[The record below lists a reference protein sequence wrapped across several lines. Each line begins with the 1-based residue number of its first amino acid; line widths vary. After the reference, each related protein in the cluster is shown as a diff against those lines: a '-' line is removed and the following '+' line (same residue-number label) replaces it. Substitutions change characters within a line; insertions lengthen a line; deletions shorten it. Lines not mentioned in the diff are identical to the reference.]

1 MNRSAAWRAVAVV
14 LLLGLGAWS
23 TPLPWGWLWLLVP
36 AAVALSLLLC
46 WRFGAWGVA
55 TPVVLHLGS
64 VVATGPY
71 TPWSWWVPVSALTG
85 AWMGLREEGGGPA
98 AGHRAWMLLPALLL
112 AAALPWTVSYPDVVA
127 RVQSALDESARQRVE
142 VLKQMGYTGERLAA
156 AQRSAEEGDAVV
168 RRLLPHALPSLL
180 FVWIAVLVSA
190 GRALASRVAT
200 WARWPRLS
208 HRPFGSWRLPDGAI
222 WLFLAGLALVL
233 AEWPAWQTTGWTLL
247 VIPAAGYCL
256 QGVAVVE
263 SLLLARGVPPAIIA
277 LTLLFVL
284 VMAMP
289 VFVLASACVGLSDV
303 WLDFRRL
310 ESGPDAGSF

>member
-1 MNRSAAWRAVAVV
+1 MNRGAAWRAVAVV
-14 LLLGLGAWS
+14 LGLAFGAWS
-23 TPLPWGWLWLLVP
+23 TPLPWGWLWLVVP
-36 AAVALSLLLC
+36 VAVALSLLLC

-64 VVATGPY
+64 VVAAGPY
-71 TPWSWWVPVSALTG
+71 TPWVWWVPVSALTG

-98 AGHRAWMLLPALLL
+98 SGHRAWMLLPALLL
-112 AAALPWTVSYPDVVA
+112 AAALPWTVSYPDVVT
-127 RVQSALDESARQRVE
+127 RVQAALDESARQRVE
-142 VLKQMGYTGERLAA
+142 VLKQMGYRDERLAG

-180 FVWIAVLVSA
+180 FAWIAFLVSA
-190 GRALASRVAT
+190 GRALAARVAA
-200 WARWPRLS
+200 WAQWPRLS
-208 HRPFGSWRLPDGAI
+208 RRPFGSWRLPDGAV

-233 AEWPAWQTTGWTLL
+233 AELPAWKTTGWTLL
-247 VIPAAGYCL
+247 VVPAAGYCL

-303 WLDFRRL
+303 WLDYRRL
-310 ESGPDAGSF
+310 ESGPDVDSI